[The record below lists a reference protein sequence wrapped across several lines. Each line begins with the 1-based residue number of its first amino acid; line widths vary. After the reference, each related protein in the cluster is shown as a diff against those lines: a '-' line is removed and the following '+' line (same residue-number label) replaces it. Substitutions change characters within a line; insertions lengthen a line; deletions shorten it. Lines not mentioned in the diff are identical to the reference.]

1 VFHPT
6 PRNFLGKRPF
16 SHWGRDYLT
25 KVASHPSLTRGL
37 KGNTLK
43 KSIKLFSI
51 VAAATM
57 VAGVSLAPASHAA
70 KPKVC
75 LALDTGGVDDKS
87 FNASAWAG
95 AQASAAVADVSYVV
109 ADAAN
114 PDYAAEVKSL
124 VDKKC
129 NLIIG
134 VGFMIAGEIGKAAT
148 ANPKINFAQVDD
160 PGLVGGKAL
169 KNLKGLTF
177 ASDQTAF
184 LAGYLAAGY
193 SKTKVVATYGGIAIP
208 SVTIFMAGF
217 ENGVKYYNTVKNT
230 SVKVLGWSNATKTGT
245 FVESFSDAVKAG
257 QISKNFEQQRA
268 DVIYPIA
275 GGLTFATAANSA
287 TSKKSVV
294 LGVDSDMYLSAQPA
308 QKGIFLN
315 STFKGVGEAVKSVI
329 SETAAGKFSNA
340 AYVGTL
346 ANGGGKLAGYHDMSS
361 KVPAVLQNEIR
372 ALTKAIIAGTV
383 KVS

>member
-1 VFHPT
+1 M
-6 PRNFLGKRPF
+6 
-16 SHWGRDYLT
+16 
-25 KVASHPSLTRGL
+25 
-37 KGNTLK
+37 K

-51 VAAATM
+51 VAAAALVGG
-57 VAGVSLAPASHAA
+57 VAVAPASHAA

-95 AQASAAVADVSYVV
+95 AQASAAIADVSYVV

-129 NLIIG
+129 DLVVG
-134 VGFMIAGEIGKAAT
+134 VGFMIAGEIGKAAK
-148 ANPKINFAQVDD
+148 ANPKIKFAQVDD
-160 PGLVGGKAL
+160 PGLVDGKAL
-169 KNLKGLTF
+169 PNLKGLTF
-177 ASDQTAF
+177 SSDQTAF

-193 SKTKVVATYGGIAIP
+193 SKTKKVATYGGIAIP
-208 SVTIFMAGF
+208 TVTILMAGF
-217 ENGVKYYNTVKNT
+217 ENGVNYYNKVKKT

-245 FVESFSDAVKAG
+245 FVESFSDAVKAV
-257 QISKNFEQQRA
+257 QISKNLEQQGA

-275 GGLTFATAANSA
+275 GGLTFATAGNSV

-294 LGVDSDMYLSAQPA
+294 LGVDSDMYLSAAPA
-308 QKGIFLN
+308 QQGIFLN
-315 STFKGVGEAVKSVI
+315 STMKAVGASVKDVI
-329 SETAAGKFSNA
+329 AQVAANKFSNA
-340 AYVGTL
+340 PYVGTL
-346 ANGGGKLAGYHDMSS
+346 KNGGGGLAGYHSMAS

-372 ALTKAIIAGTV
+372 QLTKDIIAGTV

>member
-1 VFHPT
+1 
-6 PRNFLGKRPF
+6 
-16 SHWGRDYLT
+16 
-25 KVASHPSLTRGL
+25 
-37 KGNTLK
+37 
-43 KSIKLFSI
+43 
-51 VAAATM
+51 M
-57 VAGVSLAPASHAA
+57 VAGVSLAPASQAA

-87 FNASAWAG
+87 FNSSAWAG

-134 VGFMIAGEIGKAAT
+134 VGFLIAGEIGKAAA
-148 ANPKINFAQVDD
+148 ANPSINFAQVDD
-160 PGLVGGKAL
+160 PGLVNGKAL

-193 SKTKVVATYGGIAIP
+193 SKTKVVATYGGVNIP
-208 SVTIFMAGF
+208 PVTIFMSGF
-217 ENGVKYYNTVKNT
+217 ENGVKYYNTVKNA

-308 QKGIFLN
+308 Q
-315 STFKGVGEAVKSVI
+315 
-329 SETAAGKFSNA
+329 
-340 AYVGTL
+340 
-346 ANGGGKLAGYHDMSS
+346 
-361 KVPAVLQNEIR
+361 
-372 ALTKAIIAGTV
+372 
-383 KVS
+383 